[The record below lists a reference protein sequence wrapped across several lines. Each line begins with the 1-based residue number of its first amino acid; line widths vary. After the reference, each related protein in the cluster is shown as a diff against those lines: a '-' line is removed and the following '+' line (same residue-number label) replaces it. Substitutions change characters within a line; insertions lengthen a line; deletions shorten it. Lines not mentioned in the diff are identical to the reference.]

1 MPPPPTTR
9 HIEPN
14 RPSAIGRSR
23 TELRTRHLTKPRVDP
38 LRSND
43 GEVGSKPPINTA
55 RSRTIS
61 NAGFKPP
68 PTARGVRST
77 PTPPTGPTYP
87 IDSLAAD
94 RPPDRTEFR
103 QPRAGSQC
111 RRSALQQSDITQSE
125 GPRNRWL
132 DGTQYVRAMSEPVDA
147 DADDGN
153 VYEIRPEPPQFDEL
167 IRRPALYSNDSPFRP
182 PGPILRWF
190 GSRRLRILFQAGL
203 VAAFLA
209 ILVTALS

>member
-1 MPPPPTTR
+1 
-9 HIEPN
+9 
-14 RPSAIGRSR
+14 
-23 TELRTRHLTKPRVDP
+23 
-38 LRSND
+38 
-43 GEVGSKPPINTA
+43 
-55 RSRTIS
+55 
-61 NAGFKPP
+61 
-68 PTARGVRST
+68 
-77 PTPPTGPTYP
+77 
-87 IDSLAAD
+87 
-94 RPPDRTEFR
+94 
-103 QPRAGSQC
+103 
-111 RRSALQQSDITQSE
+111 
-125 GPRNRWL
+125 
-132 DGTQYVRAMSEPVDA
+132 MSEPVDA